1 MMAKR
6 NLYEKVELDDSLPI
20 KLTHFYSNYVT
31 KGFSYH
37 WHNSIEII
45 LPVIGGANIW
55 IEGEVFDN
63 YGGEISIINSQ
74 YIHKSRMLDGTSEYM
89 GFALQINYNFLKK
102 CFSEIDNYYFKQP
115 NKKTERKLIKIIY
128 DIINEYSSQKDY
140 KNVKIYSLIYELIYI
155 MIDKLL
161 VKREGTVKIR
171 NSKDNQKILNITN
184 FIDKHYNDNIS
195 ITQIA
200 EHFKWSY
207 GYLCKY
213 FKEHVGITIKEYID
227 NVRITHA
234 KRDLIFT
241 DQTITD
247 IAYLHGFS
255 NLQSFTTVFKKKYNM
270 NPNEYKKKMRNS
282 C

>member
-6 NLYEKVELDDSLPI
+6 ILYEKVELDDSLPI

-207 GYLCKY
+207 GYLSKY

-270 NPNEYKKKMRNS
+270 NPNEYKKR
-282 C
+282 

>member
-6 NLYEKVELDDSLPI
+6 ILYEKVELDDSLPI

-207 GYLCKY
+207 GYLSKY

>member
-6 NLYEKVELDDSLPI
+6 ILYEKVELDDSLPI

-207 GYLCKY
+207 GYLSKY
-213 FKEHVGITIKEYID
+213 FKEHVGITIKEYTD

-270 NPNEYKKKMRNS
+270 NPSEYKKKMRNS

>member
-1 MMAKR
+1 MMAIKIS
-6 NLYEKVELDDSLPI
+6 YEKVELDDSLPI

-45 LPVIGGANIW
+45 LPVIGGTNIW
-55 IEGEVFDN
+55 IEGGVFDN

-115 NKKTERKLIKIIY
+115 NKKTGKKLIKIIY

-161 VKREGTVKIR
+161 VKREDTVKIS
-171 NSKDNQKILNITN
+171 NSKDNQKILNIIN

-195 ITQIA
+195 VTQIA
-200 EHFKWSY
+200 EQFKWSY
-207 GYLCKY
+207 EHLSKY

-227 NVRITHA
+227 NVRITHV

-247 IAYLHGFS
+247 IAYLHGFP
-255 NLQSFTTVFKKKYNM
+255 NLQSFTTIFKKKYNM
-270 NPNEYKKKMRNS
+270 NPSEYRKKMRNS

>member
-6 NLYEKVELDDSLPI
+6 ILYEKVELDDSLPI

-140 KNVKIYSLIYELIYI
+140 KNVKIYSLIY
-155 MIDKLL
+155 
-161 VKREGTVKIR
+161 
-171 NSKDNQKILNITN
+171 
-184 FIDKHYNDNIS
+184 
-195 ITQIA
+195 
-200 EHFKWSY
+200 
-207 GYLCKY
+207 
-213 FKEHVGITIKEYID
+213 
-227 NVRITHA
+227 
-234 KRDLIFT
+234 
-241 DQTITD
+241 
-247 IAYLHGFS
+247 
-255 NLQSFTTVFKKKYNM
+255 
-270 NPNEYKKKMRNS
+270 
-282 C
+282 

>member
-6 NLYEKVELDDSLPI
+6 ILYEKVELDDSLPI

-74 YIHKSRMLDGTSEYM
+74 YIHKSRMLDGTLEYM

-207 GYLCKY
+207 GYLSKY

-270 NPNEYKKKMRNS
+270 NPSEYKKKMRNS